1 MDNSLHNR
9 IGYPCINTKLQAEEG
24 IYTNRHMIKKTFEAQ
39 RSTLEGVSKLS
50 LENCKDLVK
59 IIQWNERNGIKFF
72 RMSSNI
78 FPWMS
83 EYELTDLPDWPLIEK
98 NLQLAGKLATEYG
111 QRLTFHPG
119 PFNVL
124 ASTNGFVVKKTIK
137 DLNQHSQIMD
147 VMGLPATPWAKI
159 NIHVN
164 TTQGGKGEAAARFC
178 KNFEKLNPNTKS
190 RLVVENDDKPSQYS
204 VADLYQLIYM
214 KIGVPITFDVHHH
227 KYCSGNMDHE
237 TAAILAVST
246 WRKDIPAAFHF
257 ASTINHEQPDKMARA
272 HADWIY
278 EELTDFGTGAWIMCE
293 CKAKEQA
300 IIRYIKEGVTQSDFV
315 ETYQLIES

>member
-1 MDNSLHNR
+1 MDIHSRL
-9 IGYPCINTKLQAEEG
+9 GYPCINTKLQAEQG
-24 IYTNRHMIKKTFEAQ
+24 IYTNRHVIKKTYEAQ
-39 RSTLEGVSKLS
+39 KATNEVVSKLA
-50 LENCKDLVK
+50 LENVKDLVK

-83 EYELTDLPDWPLIEK
+83 EYEITSLPDWSMIEK
-98 NLQLAGKLATEYG
+98 NLQLAGSLANQYG

-124 ASTNGFVVKKTIK
+124 ASLNGFVVKKTIK
-137 DLNQHSQIMD
+137 ELNQHSQIMD

-164 TTQGGKGEAAARFC
+164 TTQGGKEEAAARFC
-178 KNFEKLNPNTKS
+178 KNFEKLHPNTKS
-190 RLVVENDDKPSQYS
+190 RLVVENDDKASQYS
-204 VADLYQLIYM
+204 VQDLYQLIYM

-227 KYCSGNMDHE
+227 KYCNSGLDHE
-237 TAAILAVST
+237 TAARLAVST
-246 WRKDIPAAFHF
+246 WPKDVPAAFHF
-257 ASTINHEQPDKMARA
+257 ASTINHEEPEKMARA

-278 EELTDFGTGAWIMCE
+278 DEVTDYGTGAWIMCE
-293 CKAKEQA
+293 CKAKEAA
-300 IIRYIKEGVTQSDFV
+300 IQNYIKEGVKTSDYQ
-315 ETYQLIES
+315 ETFELINS